1 MANKIATEQE
11 AKTIGGSSITATTN
25 KMCTKTKAISFGCT
39 VSGTYQDNMLI
50 ALTDLSKIVQGSKI
64 IVRTTR
70 PISSVNNYK
79 AITPL
84 YFKLHESYQTLGKT
98 GMTGGWVFPVYE
110 YYGPDGDYDIPEMY
124 TSEYMSPVE
133 GVTDDTILIEEGQSL
148 QSDKGCIPETD
159 INDNLID
166 ETPVKYNTKF
176 DVYLYTG
183 SFGDIPGHL
192 DSASMISTQT
202 VYLPTGLQI
211 YNSIGYSKITS
222 YSKDMLLQA
231 NLVKIAESTVPIT
244 NGNTFTITY
253 DSVSANELDVSPNLN
268 KCSNSPFSYVES
280 KYYPTAWDRCYYFR
294 VFVLGGAYTSVNN
307 FQTTTNVLV
316 KYLGSINDTTSPY
329 NTFSF
334 TKPTNYTQLSNFQTS
349 GLYFGVTKS
358 VKVTAWISGTFGS
371 SGSGDWFVGETR
383 TISGVNYILKYAIV
397 NNSTDSVTI
406 PNDSLF
412 KSSIDDVFKNGS
424 SNLKTAP
431 IIFLKIFKIN

>member
-11 AKTIGGSSITATTN
+11 AKTIGGSSISATTN
-25 KMCTKTKAISFGCT
+25 KMCTKQKAVSFGCT
-39 VSGTYQDNMLI
+39 VSGTYQDNMLV
-50 ALTDLSKIVQGSKI
+50 ALTDLSKVAQSSKI
-64 IVRTTR
+64 IAKTTR

-84 YFKLHESYQTLGKT
+84 YFKLHEDNQSLGTT

-110 YYGPDGDYDIPEMY
+110 YYGPDGDYDTPQMY
-124 TSEYMSPVE
+124 TSEHMSPVE
-133 GVTDDTILIEEGQSL
+133 GVTDNTILIEEGQSL
-148 QSDKGCIPETD
+148 PSDKGCIPEAD
-159 INDNLID
+159 IDDNLID

-183 SFGDIPGHL
+183 SFGDIPGRL
-192 DSASMISTQT
+192 DSSSMISTQT

-211 YNSIGYSKITS
+211 YNPNGYSKITS

-253 DSVSANELDVSPNLN
+253 DSVGADELAVSSNLN

-316 KYLGSINDTTSPY
+316 KYSGSINDTVSPY

-334 TKPTNYTQLSNFQTS
+334 TKPTNSTQLSNFQTS

-358 VKVTAWISGTFGS
+358 VKVTAWINGTFGD

-406 PNDSLF
+406 PNDNLF
-412 KSSIDDVFKNGS
+412 KSSIEDVYKLGS
-424 SNLKTAP
+424 STVKTAP